1 MNENQSS
8 EARNDLRFTR
18 IERKADRQAPDA
30 LNTGSPKSHEAFW
43 GVNMTPGT
51 QAITSARTPLTHAIF
66 ETVQQPQ
73 CGAQQNIYTP
83 RPQQQNE
90 FSPAQPTLTTEA
102 TETPTVL
109 ASAYYSA
116 GFLRN
121 FIGYNMRVE
130 FVLGTSGGFTDRTGV
145 LKEVGASYIVL
156 QPTDTDDLLM
166 CDLYSIKFVTIFG

>member
-1 MNENQSS
+1 MNENQTS
-8 EARNDLRFTR
+8 EAVNGLKFTR
-18 IERKADRQAPDA
+18 LDRAGDRQAPGT
-30 LNTGSPKSHEAFW
+30 LEL
-43 GVNMTPGT
+43 TPAAE
-51 QAITSARTPLTHAIF
+51 AITTARTPLTPTAL
-66 ETVQQPQ
+66 ESAPPQ

-83 RPQQQNE
+83 RNQHQYECSPMQQ
-90 FSPAQPTLTTEA
+90 SLTLEA
-102 TETPTVL
+102 SETPTVL

-116 GFLRN
+116 GFLKN

-156 QPTDTDDLLM
+156 QPTNTDDLLM